1 MSSICCIW
9 CFPGGKEVKNPPANA
24 GDTRNTGSIPG
35 EGRSPEVGNDNP
47 LQYFQPGKFHG
58 QRRLVGYSTWGC
70 KESDMTEQ
78 LSTHTICYIYIYIY
92 MPLYQQES
100 PIF

>member
-1 MSSICCIW
+1 MLYLVLPRW
-9 CFPGGKEVKNPPANA
+9 ERGKESSCQCRRH
-24 GDTRNTGSIPG
+24 RNTGSISG

-47 LQYFQPGKFHG
+47 LQYSQPGKFHG

-78 LSTHTICYIYIYIY
+78 LSMHELLRTIA
-92 MPLYQQES
+92 QEGILS
-100 PIF
+100 HSSEGLL